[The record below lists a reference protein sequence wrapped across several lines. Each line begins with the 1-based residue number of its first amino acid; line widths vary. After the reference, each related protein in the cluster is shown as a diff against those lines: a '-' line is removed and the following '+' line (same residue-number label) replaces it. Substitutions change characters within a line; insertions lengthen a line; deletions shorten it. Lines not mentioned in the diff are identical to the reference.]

1 MKKFIGFLS
10 VLSVIL
16 GACAADSPDVIGTS
30 FEMTIAVMAGCFIL
44 AAMLGLIA
52 YILPEKKKH
61 RWHIRQSVQTLYS
74 RAAKRKNSENDH
86 SDSAK

>member
-10 VLSVIL
+10 VLSIIF

-30 FEMTIAVMAGCFIL
+30 FEMTVAVMAGCFIL

-61 RWHIRQSVQTLYS
+61 RKSGGLKQCTH
-74 RAAKRKNSENDH
+74 KNIQLDNTTF
-86 SDSAK
+86 